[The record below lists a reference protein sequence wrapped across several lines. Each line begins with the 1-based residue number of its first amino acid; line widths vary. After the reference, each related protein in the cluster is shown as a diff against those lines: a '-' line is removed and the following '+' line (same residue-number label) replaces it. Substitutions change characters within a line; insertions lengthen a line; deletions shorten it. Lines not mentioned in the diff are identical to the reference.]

1 MSTSWHSYP
10 SIFAMG
16 HRALANLFD
25 GEVLIEEKVDGS
37 QFSFG
42 RFDGDLKARSKGKEL
57 VLDNPEKMFARG
69 VEVAEGLDIHDGWTY
84 RGEYLEKPKHNALA
98 YSRIPAGNVIIFD
111 INDAEESYLPYEAK
125 AEEAARLG
133 LEVVPRLSV
142 EPTLEGIVS
151 ALSQQSILG
160 GQLIEGVVVKNY
172 AQFGMDKKVL
182 MGKYVSEAFK
192 EVHKGSWREQNPSK
206 TDIITGIIAKYRT
219 PARFDKA
226 VIHLSEAGVLD
237 NSPRDI
243 GSLMKAVGEDV
254 LKECEDEIKEALWK
268 YAWPQIQRGVTG
280 GLPEWYKQK
289 LLADQFV
296 EV

>member
-1 MSTSWHSYP
+1 MTSWHSYP

-25 GEVLIEEKVDGS
+25 GDLLIEEKIDGS
-37 QFSFG
+37 QLSFG

-57 VLDNPEKMFARG
+57 IIDNPEKMFARG
-69 VEVAEGLDIHDGWTY
+69 VEVAAGLALHDGWTY

-98 YSRIPAGNVIIFD
+98 YSRTPDSHVIIFD
-111 INDAEESYLPYEAK
+111 INDGEESYLPYDEKVAEAK
-125 AEEAARLG
+125 RLG
-133 LEVVPRLSV
+133 LEVVPRIEV
-142 EPTLEGIVS
+142 EPTLEGIVA
-151 ALSQQSILG
+151 ALARQSILG

-172 AQFGMDKKVL
+172 SQYGQDKKVL

-192 EVHKGSWREQNPSK
+192 EVHKGSWREQNPTR

-226 VIHLSEAGVLD
+226 VIHLAESGVLQYD
-237 NSPRDI
+237 PRDI
-243 GSLMKAVGEDV
+243 GNLMKAVGEDV
-254 LKECEDEIKEALWK
+254 LKECETEIKEALWK

-289 LLADQFV
+289 LLSEQTF
-296 EV
+296 